1 MPARL
6 LSSAT
11 SQFGIRLPT
20 VLIIAGGMFVSFLS
34 WSLLRSQEQTALADE
49 FALASDNY
57 VYSVRREIGANLKAL
72 EVLKTF
78 LETNEVV
85 SPPAFQQFA
94 GSLRQ
99 SFPSIMV
106 LEWAPRIDAA
116 QRPEF
121 EQMLQK
127 SGNRYPYIRNDL
139 KTPPAFAPQRAQYLP
154 LEMLSPASH
163 EDQLLGYDL
172 GSTPDVGRAVQLALD
187 THELVAGG
195 AMRLIEQ
202 TNGGFGVPVY
212 LAANGTRG
220 PAKLRPR
227 GIALGIFQLAAVLE
241 NGLKSA
247 RREPANVAFWDLSA
261 RGGRRRIYFHGED
274 SNFSPDDFIPDRHS
288 ALKQIATFGVGS
300 RQWAMVV
307 RPTARYLEQR
317 KTHRAEWLLFG
328 ELLMTAIT
336 TICFSLSSVV
346 LRRRGELKH
355 FRTLRDAQEA
365 LRRSEERYA
374 IAVRGAND
382 GLWDWDPAS
391 DVLYV
396 SDRWRE
402 MVGLAEST
410 EVSIAFW
417 LSLVHP
423 ADRTRVEKEFQ
434 HHLSGA
440 SEFFESEYRILH
452 TDGAYRWVRSRGVA
466 VRAADHSP
474 TRVAGSLTDITAT
487 KVLDPLTRLPNRLCF
502 ADKLE
507 AVDERF
513 RRDRSRQFALIF
525 IDLDRFKVINDSLGH
540 VVGDELLQAI
550 GRRISRIADSVQP
563 DGSLKRATAAR
574 LGGDEFAILLED
586 LTERA
591 GGTEFAQKIATV
603 FNEPFLV
610 AGRELHCAAS
620 IGVAF
625 SDEEHRAPADILRD
639 ADTAMY
645 HAKSRGR
652 SRLEVFDGFM
662 RASAQ
667 SRMELEMDM
676 RDALD
681 RGEFRILFQPRVLLR
696 TGAITGFEALLRW
709 QHPVRGLISPLE
721 FVSIAEE
728 TGLIVPIGKFVLYE
742 SCRQLR
748 RWKSRFSKSSS
759 LKISVNVSAKQLQDA
774 ELFGCIKDVLRET
787 GLDANDLSLEITES
801 VVMEQTEALGLLLS
815 EIRRLGVGI
824 EIDDF
829 GTGFCSLNYLH
840 QFTFDAIKI
849 DRTFVSALSDGKT
862 EIVRTILGLGE
873 SLGMPVIAEG
883 IETRDQR
890 LRLEAMDCLYGQ
902 GYLFSPPLDMT
913 SVENLL
919 ASKMP
924 FGPIAMAE
932 FSLLEVAEPESL
944 TIIP

>member
-1 MPARL
+1 M
-6 LSSAT
+6 
-11 SQFGIRLPT
+11 
-20 VLIIAGGMFVSFLS
+20 LIVAGGVIVSFLS
-34 WSLLRSQEQTALADE
+34 WSFLRSQEQTAIADE

-57 VYSVRREIGANLKAL
+57 VYAVRKEIGANLKAL

-78 LETNEVV
+78 LETNEVI
-85 SPPAFQQFA
+85 SPASFQQFA

-106 LEWAPRIDAA
+106 LEWAPRIGAA
-116 QRPEF
+116 QRPGF
-121 EQMLQK
+121 EQMLRT
-127 SGNRYPYIRNDL
+127 SGNPYPFVKNDL
-139 KTPPAFAPQRAQYLP
+139 KIPPARAPQRVQYLP
-154 LEMLSPASH
+154 LAMLSPAGH

-187 THELVAGG
+187 THQLVAGG

-202 TNGGFGVPVY
+202 TNGGSGIPVY
-212 LAANGTRG
+212 LAAYDTRG
-220 PAKLRPR
+220 PEKLRPR
-227 GIALGIFQLAAVLE
+227 GIALGIFQLATVLE

-247 RREPANVAFWDLSA
+247 RREPANIAFWDLSA

-274 SNFSPDDFIPDRHS
+274 STLSPDDFIPNLADRQP

-300 RQWAMVV
+300 RQWAMVL
-307 RPTARYLEQR
+307 RPTARYLAQR
-317 KTHRAEWLLFG
+317 KTHRAEWLLMG
-328 ELLMTAIT
+328 ELLMTAFT
-336 TICFSLSSVV
+336 AICFFLSSMV
-346 LRRRGELKH
+346 LRRQGELKH
-355 FRTLRDAQEA
+355 FRSLKDAQDG

-402 MVGLAEST
+402 MVGLGDTT
-410 EVSIAFW
+410 EVSITFW

-423 ADRTRVEKEFQ
+423 ADRTRVENEFQ

-452 TDGAYRWVRSRGVA
+452 ADGAYRWVRSRGVA
-466 VRAADHSP
+466 VRAADRSP

-550 GRRISRIADSVQP
+550 GRRISRVADSVQP
-563 DGSLKRATAAR
+563 AGNGLKHATAAR

-586 LTERA
+586 FTVRTA
-591 GGTEFAQKIATV
+591 ATEFAHKIATV

-625 SDEEHRAPADILRD
+625 SDEEHQAPEDILRD

-645 HAKSRGR
+645 HAKNRGR
-652 SRLEVFDGFM
+652 SRLEVFDSFM

-681 RGEFRILFQPRVLLR
+681 RGEFRILFQPRVLLHS
-696 TGAITGFEALLRW
+696 GAITGFEALLRW
-709 QHPVRGLISPLE
+709 QHPARGLISPLE

-748 RWKSRFSKSSS
+748 RWKDRFPCSSS
-759 LKISVNVSAKQLQDA
+759 LKVSVNVSAKQLQDA
-774 ELFGCIKDVLRET
+774 ELFGCIEGVLRET
-787 GLDANDLSLEITES
+787 GLHAKDLSLEITES
-801 VVMEQTEALGLLLS
+801 VVMEQTDTLARLLS
-815 EIRRLGVGI
+815 DIRRLGVGI

-849 DRTFVSALSDGKT
+849 DRTFVSALSEGKT
-862 EIVRTILGLGE
+862 EIVKTIVGLGQ

-890 LRLEAMDCLYGQ
+890 LRLEAMECRYGQ
-902 GYLFSPPLDMT
+902 GYLFAPPLDVT
-913 SVENLL
+913 SVETLL

-924 FGPIAMAE
+924 FGPIAMAG
-932 FSLLEVAEPESL
+932 FSFSEIAEPETLS
-944 TIIP
+944 IIP